1 MNWMRQVIAGLG
13 AAVLAS
19 CGLFGQTAATP
30 PAFEVA
36 SIKPAPPQTG
46 GRMMTRTGGD
56 AGRVDYANVNLKQV
70 LMRAYDVKTY
80 QITGP
85 AWLDTERYD
94 IVAKVPEGVPK
105 EQIPAMLQNLL
116 AERFQMTIHRETKE
130 QGVYALVVGKNGPK
144 LKKSDDS
151 EAAVVGFG
159 GPGSGP
165 PPPPPPPGGASGGMA
180 KRPTGAG
187 PASGTKGTMGAIMFS
202 INSDTGTSRMQAK
215 TTMAGLTNTLSNMLD
230 RPVVDMT
237 EIQGTYDIS
246 LELASDE
253 LVGMLP
259 AMAAAGRLPRP
270 PADGAATPAPDSA
283 PAASIFT
290 SIQQLGLKL
299 EPRRVPTAYIVVD
312 KAERV
317 PTEN

>member
-1 MNWMRQVIAGLG
+1 MPTPAQ
-13 AAVLAS
+13 LAS
-19 CGLFGQTAATP
+19 GQAHLGMNVDAA
-30 PAFEVA
+30 
-36 SIKPAPPQTG
+36 
-46 GRMMTRTGGD
+46 
-56 AGRVDYANVNLKQV
+56 RVDIGSLSLADLIRVAFNVKP
-70 LMRAYDVKTY
+70 Y
-80 QITGP
+80 QIQGP
-85 AWLDTERYD
+85 DWMSSERFD
-94 IVAKVPEGVPK
+94 VVANLPEGASK
-105 EQIPAMLQNLL
+105 EQVPQMMQALL
-116 AERFQMTIHRETKE
+116 AERFQLKVHHESKE
-130 QGVYALVVGKNGPK
+130 HSVYALVVGKNGPK

-159 GPGSGP
+159 GLGGGP
-165 PPPPPPPGGASGGMA
+165 LPPPPGGASGGMA
-180 KRPTGAG
+180 ARPTGAG

-246 LELASDE
+246 LEMGTDE
-253 LVGMLP
+253 LVGMRT
-259 AMAAAGRLPRP
+259 AMAAAGPLPRP
-270 PADGAATPAPDSA
+270 PADGAAAPAPDSA

-299 EPRRVPTAYIVVD
+299 ELRRAPIAYIVVD

>member
-1 MNWMRQVIAGLG
+1 MNWMRQVVAAVG

-19 CGLFGQTAATP
+19 CGLFGQTALP

-36 SIKPAPPQTG
+36 SIKPAAPQPVYQ
-46 GRMMTRTGGD
+46 MMVSMGGD
-56 AGRVDYANVNLKQV
+56 PGRVNYTNVSLKNV
-70 LMRAYDVKTY
+70 LMRAYDVKIY

-94 IVAKVPEGVPK
+94 IVAKVPEGAPK

-130 QGVYALVVGKNGPK
+130 QAVYALVVGKNGPK

-159 GPGSGP
+159 GLGGGP
-165 PPPPPPPGGASGGMA
+165 LPPPPGGASGGMA
-180 KRPTGAG
+180 ARPTGAG

-246 LELASDE
+246 LEMGTDE
-253 LVGMLP
+253 LVGMRT
-259 AMAAAGRLPRP
+259 AMAAAGPLPRP
-270 PADGAATPAPDSA
+270 PADGAAAPAPDSA

-299 EPRRVPTAYIVVD
+299 ELRRAPIAYIVVD